1 MKLDFEKFAD
11 QLSSAMIE
19 CLPNEKAIAA
29 IGAKP
34 VVLPDTYRKLLP
46 EIKARAFT
54 VAGIAHADALQ
65 AIRDRIAD
73 LPAGEDFRTIQGD
86 VASELLPYFVDPDAD
101 QETRDKQEGAAVRKA
116 EMLIKQNGFQA
127 YSAGM
132 YDVMDR
138 QRDAFPYW
146 QYITVG
152 DERVRDEHAALNGL
166 TLPADSPFWQTH
178 YPPWDWGCRC
188 QVVPVDPETY
198 GMIQDEAEPG
208 RAISEQETKEL
219 EQNGRITD
227 PASGRTI
234 SVLPSKKPGAFRWNP
249 GDLRI
254 PLTNLRDLY
263 DPLTFSIFEADMKS
277 VVIPELGK
285 TAWEWLN
292 DQ

>member
-1 MKLDFEKFAD
+1 MTEPFKLYAD
-11 QLSSAMIE
+11 QLAEVMFA
-19 CLPNEKAIAA
+19 CLPNEAAAAA

-34 VVLPDTYRKLLP
+34 VMLKATYSKLLP

-54 VAGIAHADALQ
+54 VAGITEADALQ

-73 LPAGEDFRTIQGD
+73 IPQGQDYEDVRDDVVSEVLPF
-86 VASELLPYFVDPDAD
+86 YVDPDAD
-101 QETRDKQEGAAVRKA
+101 DETRAKQEDAAVRKA
-116 EMLIKQNGFQA
+116 EMVIKQNGFQA
-127 YSAGM
+127 YAAGM

-152 DERVRDEHAALNGL
+152 DEKVREEHAALDGL

-188 QVVPVDPETY
+188 QVVPVDAETY
-198 GMIQDEAEPG
+198 NMIQEGDQPGRSLSPVETQQLETNGMIANP
-208 RAISEQETKEL
+208 
-219 EQNGRITD
+219 
-227 PASGRTI
+227 RTGGVV

-254 PLTNLRDLY
+254 PLADLRELY
-263 DPLTFSIFEADMKS
+263 DPDVFAIFENAMKT
-277 VVIPELGK
+277 VTIPELGK
-285 TAWEWLN
+285 TAWDWLN
-292 DQ
+292 DK